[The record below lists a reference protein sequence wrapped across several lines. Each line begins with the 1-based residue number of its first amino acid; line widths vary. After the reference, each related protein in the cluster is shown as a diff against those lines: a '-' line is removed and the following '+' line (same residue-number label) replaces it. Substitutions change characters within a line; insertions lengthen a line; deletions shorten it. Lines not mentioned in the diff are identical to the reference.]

1 MFKHK
6 SYQKS
11 ISCKLTQESRKSNT
25 RFKKLYFDIYE
36 SNFELGNTIIVFKP
50 VDEVISVFKCL

>member
-1 MFKHK
+1 MFLPKIIK
-6 SYQKS
+6 QFVQ
-11 ISCKLTQESRKSNT
+11 CKLTQESRKSNT